1 MIKEYFHIAHL
12 ISRHLSGEVT
22 PEESRFLDKWR
33 KESKSHE
40 QLFQK
45 ICSDE
50 HYVQHEIRKM
60 EFDSQAGW
68 KGVETRI
75 KRMELRRRHL
85 KLLRYV
91 ALFIAPVLILV
102 FALQDIS
109 VPHVMD
115 GNQLLAA
122 QQILPGGA
130 KAILT
135 LDNGETVYLDEN
147 ADGRQLQLAGKQI
160 QIDSTTLNYS
170 AADGQVVQ
178 SALVYNKVEV
188 PQGGEYTLVLNDGT
202 KVHLNSMSS
211 LRFPLTFEA
220 GKREVELAGE
230 AYFEVSVN
238 KNTPF
243 YVHTSKGE
251 IKVLGT
257 HFNLEAYSN
266 ADVFKTSLFEGKVRV
281 RVKGNNIYLKP
292 DQMVCYHKN
301 GKIHLETIHDYD
313 QYRWREGLICIKS
326 AKFKDIMKTFTK
338 YFGDSIVVQNKEVEH
353 YKYTG
358 KFRQSRGVINALRLL
373 QKDAPFTIEQDED
386 KQIIF
391 IK

>member
-1 MIKEYFHIAHL
+1 
-12 ISRHLSGEVT
+12 
-22 PEESRFLDKWR
+22 
-33 KESKSHE
+33 
-40 QLFQK
+40 
-45 ICSDE
+45 
-50 HYVQHEIRKM
+50 
-60 EFDSQAGW
+60 
-68 KGVETRI
+68 
-75 KRMELRRRHL
+75 
-85 KLLRYV
+85 
-91 ALFIAPVLILV
+91 
-102 FALQDIS
+102 
-109 VPHVMD
+109 MD
-115 GNQLLAA
+115 
-122 QQILPGGA
+122 
-130 KAILT
+130 
-135 LDNGETVYLDEN
+135 
-147 ADGRQLQLAGKQI
+147 
-160 QIDSTTLNYS
+160 
-170 AADGQVVQ
+170 
-178 SALVYNKVEV
+178 
-188 PQGGEYTLVLNDGT
+188 
-202 KVHLNSMSS
+202 
-211 LRFPLTFEA
+211 
-220 GKREVELAGE
+220 GE
-230 AYFEVSVN
+230 AYFEVSAN
-238 KNTPF
+238 KNKPF

-386 KQIIF
+386 KQIIY